1 MFNTVK
7 FLEALGEKPAL
18 RSARELEF
26 ALADAGLPPAAASA
40 LLRGDAGA
48 LNRLL
53 GGRARMVCNV
63 VLPENDEPQREDDT
77 DGNGDSELPET
88 NLKVA

>member
-1 MFNTVK
+1 MDVRQLSFRLLQVYIRVVQ
-7 FLEALGEKPAL
+7 LGNI
-18 RSARELEF
+18 S
-26 ALADAGLPPAAASA
+26 AAARA
-40 LLRGDAGA
+40 LLCGDAGA

-77 DGNGDSELPET
+77 DGDGDSELPET
-88 NLKVA
+88 NLKAA